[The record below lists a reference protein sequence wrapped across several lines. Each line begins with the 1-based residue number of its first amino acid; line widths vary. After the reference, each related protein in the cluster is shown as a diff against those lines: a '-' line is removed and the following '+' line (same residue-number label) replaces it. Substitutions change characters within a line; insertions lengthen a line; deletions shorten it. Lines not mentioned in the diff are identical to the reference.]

1 MPTATITSKGQIT
14 IPVSVRNQ
22 LGLEPGTL
30 LSFTSYEDAFIVRPA
45 SNALAS
51 LRGIIPN
58 NEIRASVED
67 MNDAIAKSF
76 ASAGLM
82 GKPGS
87 E

>member
-1 MPTATITSKGQIT
+1 MPRATITSKGQVT
-14 IPVSVRNQ
+14 IPVSIRNQ

-30 LSFTSYEDAFIVRPA
+30 LSFTPYEDAFIVRPA

-51 LRGIIPN
+51 LKGIVPHNGIH
-58 NEIRASVED
+58 ASIED

-82 GKPGS
+82 G